1 MTIDELLASYD
12 PADLEYDEWLGHETE
27 NKTNHLFS
35 FIPTKEECEEIF
47 LGGLGK
53 IKMKRNK
60 VFVVTYWDNG
70 VEPVVTVFD
79 NQENAEKCY
88 SFFKGKHDG
97 CCVDEVPVYKHF
109 GETGE

>member
-47 LGGLGK
+47 L
-53 IKMKRNK
+53 I
-60 VFVVTYWDNG
+60 
-70 VEPVVTVFD
+70 
-79 NQENAEKCY
+79 
-88 SFFKGKHDG
+88 
-97 CCVDEVPVYKHF
+97 DELKQLLARSIN
-109 GETGE
+109 EMS